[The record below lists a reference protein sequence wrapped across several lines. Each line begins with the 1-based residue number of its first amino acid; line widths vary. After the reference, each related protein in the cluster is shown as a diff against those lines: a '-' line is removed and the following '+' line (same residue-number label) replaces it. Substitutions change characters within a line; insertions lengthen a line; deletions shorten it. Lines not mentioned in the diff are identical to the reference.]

1 MGKICSNCGK
11 ELSDNAKFC
20 GKCGTPIKMDIPDLK
35 QNNKK
40 GKDIIEK
47 GVTQTREVITK
58 GIEIGKNKFHSQENG
73 VEQGEGKNI
82 KNVVKI
88 VSGILVLML
97 FFNIFLNPKESP
109 EAAVALQVAKN
120 DMGSGFSE
128 SAVSFKVVDTK
139 KDSKFIIKCKAIS
152 DEAKEM
158 YDLVYDTNIC
168 YYGVEFGNG
177 AGEYFTTIGKSKS
190 EVKDKMDW

>member
-1 MGKICSNCGK
+1 M
-11 ELSDNAKFC
+11 
-20 GKCGTPIKMDIPDLK
+20 
-35 QNNKK
+35 
-40 GKDIIEK
+40 
-47 GVTQTREVITK
+47 
-58 GIEIGKNKFHSQENG
+58 
-73 VEQGEGKNI
+73 
-82 KNVVKI
+82 
-88 VSGILVLML
+88 
-97 FFNIFLNPKESP
+97 NPKESP

-128 SAVSFKVVDTK
+128 STVSFKVVDTK

-177 AGEYFTTIGKSKS
+177 AGEYFTTIGKSKN